1 MKKFLG
7 YLFIIVL
14 GLGCII
20 SLMVRSNNIDNNYV
34 DGSNTIE
41 LFAKN

>member
-1 MKKFLG
+1 MKKILG
-7 YLFIIVL
+7 YLFIIIL
-14 GLGCII
+14 GVGCIV

-34 DGSNTIE
+34 KGTNTIE

>member
-7 YLFIIVL
+7 YLFVIAL
-14 GLGCII
+14 GVGCIV
-20 SLMVRSNNIDNNYV
+20 SLMVRSNDIDNNCV
-34 DGSNTIE
+34 KGTNTVE